1 MCISI
6 DQSMGLQLLGYN
18 CRLKD
23 LVSTSNSKRIFR
35 MLDCVLITNAALS
48 VMLMHLLIIRTEK
61 RKRDTNPVSSCTDPF
76 RK

>member
-23 LVSTSNSKRIFR
+23 LVSTSINSKRIFR

-61 RKRDTNPVSSCTDPF
+61 RKRDTNPVLY
-76 RK
+76 